1 MTTSAVQE
9 IIQLQQDLQGLTQMV
24 TQLQQRLNTLWNH
37 LQPTDLT
44 DHRPPLAQLRGIWPG
59 LDLSLEEIQAV
70 EYQGEANL

>member
-44 DHRPPLAQLRGIWPG
+44 DYRPPLAQLRGIWT
-59 LDLSLEEIQAV
+59 
-70 EYQGEANL
+70 